1 MDIRQLRYFLTLA
14 DELHFGR
21 ASEKLFIVQPALT
34 KQIQG
39 LENELNVT
47 LFKRN
52 KRKVEL
58 TGAGRYFREEVKQI
72 VEKLDRVK
80 AQTRLVQ
87 EGDKGELR
95 IGYVG
100 SCIHTFLPDMLIH
113 LHERNPHIQT
123 YLNEMT
129 TSSQRVAIESGELDI
144 AFLRNPLP
152 HTDLGQHLV
161 YSEPF
166 SLILPHNHSINE
178 INFKGIE
185 QLKYEK
191 FILPPKNDG
200 ELYYQLQL
208 SICEQAGFSPRI
220 AHETV
225 HGHTVLNLVDHGLG
239 ITFLPSSFQKVTT
252 AKVKFIPLEHIAQ
265 KAEITAV
272 WNLHNPNPSLGKF
285 LNVVRKMNDRP

>member
-1 MDIRQLRYFLTLA
+1 MDLRQLRYFLTLA

-21 ASEKLFIVQPALT
+21 AAEKLHIVQPALT
-34 KQIQG
+34 KQIQV
-39 LENELNVT
+39 LENELHVM

-58 TGAGRYFREEVKQI
+58 TGAGKYFQEEVRQI
-72 VEKLDRVK
+72 VDKLERVK
-80 AQTRLVQ
+80 NQTRMVQ
-87 EGDKGELR
+87 EGSKGELR

-100 SCIHTFLPDMLIH
+100 SCIHTFLPDMLSI
-113 LHERNPHIQT
+113 LHEQNPHIQT

-129 TSSQRVAIESGELDI
+129 SSSQRIAIENGDLDI

-152 HTDLGQHLV
+152 HPHLGQHLV
-161 YSEPF
+161 YSESF
-166 SLILPHNHSINE
+166 SLIVPNLHPIGPE
-178 INFKGIE
+178 NFTGVH
-185 QLKYEK
+185 QLKDEK
-191 FILPPKNDG
+191 FILPPKTDG

-208 SICEQAGFSPRI
+208 SICEQAGFSPII

-239 ITFLPSSFQKVTT
+239 ITFLPSSFQQVTT
-252 AKVKFIPLEHIAQ
+252 ANVKFIELAHIPQ

-272 WNLHNPNPSLGKF
+272 WNRNNPNPSVNKF
-285 LNVVRKMNDRP
+285 LEVVKSCIQ

>member
-1 MDIRQLRYFLTLA
+1 MDLRQLRYFLTLA

-21 ASEKLFIVQPALT
+21 AAEKLFIVQPALS

-39 LENELNVT
+39 LEKELNVL

-58 TGAGRYFREEVKQI
+58 TNAGKYFREEVNQI
-72 VEKLDRVK
+72 VEKLERVK
-80 AQTRLVQ
+80 NQTRLIQ

-100 SCIHTFLPDMLIH
+100 SCIHTFLPDLLTR
-113 LHERNPHIQT
+113 LHEQNPHIQT

-129 TSSQRVAIESGELDI
+129 SSSQRVSIEMGDLDI

-152 HTDLGQHLV
+152 HPDLGQHLV
-161 YSEPF
+161 FSEPF
-166 SLILPHNHSINE
+166 SLIVPHNHPIDE
-178 INFKGIE
+178 HNFKGVY
-185 QLKYEK
+185 QLKDEK

-208 SICEQAGFSPRI
+208 SICEQAGFSPII

-239 ITFLPSSFQKVTT
+239 ITFLPSSFQHVTT
-252 AKVKFIPLEHIAQ
+252 ANVKFIDLKHIPQ
-265 KAEITAV
+265 KAEITSV
-272 WNLHNPNPSLGKF
+272 WNLHNPNPSVKKF
-285 LNVVRKMNDRP
+285 LGLVKSLNT

>member
-1 MDIRQLRYFLTLA
+1 MDLRQLRYFLTLA

-21 ASEKLFIVQPALT
+21 AAEKLFIVQPALT

-39 LENELNVT
+39 LENDLGVKLLN
-47 LFKRN
+47 RS

-58 TGAGRYFREEVKQI
+58 TSAGKYFQEEIKQI
-72 VEKLDRVK
+72 VEKLERVK
-80 AQTRLVQ
+80 SQTKLVQ
-87 EGDKGELR
+87 EGNKGELR

-100 SCIHTFLPDMLIH
+100 SCIHTFLPDMLTL
-113 LHERNPHIQT
+113 LHEQNPQIQT

-129 TSSQRVAIESGELDI
+129 SSSQRIAIENGDLDI

-152 HTDLGQHLV
+152 NQNLGQHLIF
-161 YSEPF
+161 SETF
-166 SLILPHNHSINE
+166 SLIVPEKHPINAE
-178 INFKGIE
+178 NFKGVH
-185 QLKYEK
+185 QLKHEK

-208 SICEQAGFSPRI
+208 SICEQAGFTPII

-239 ITFLPSSFQKVTT
+239 ITFLPSSFQHVTT
-252 AKVKFIPLEHIAQ
+252 ANVKFIELENIPQ

-272 WNLHNPNPSLGKF
+272 WNLQNPNPSLNRF
-285 LNVVRKMNDRP
+285 LDLVREKIL

>member
-1 MDIRQLRYFLTLA
+1 MELRQLRYFLTLS

-21 ASEKLFIVQPALT
+21 AAEKLFIVQPALT

-39 LENELNVT
+39 LENDLGVS

-58 TGAGRYFREEVKQI
+58 TSAGKYFREEVKHI
-72 VEKLDRVK
+72 VDKLERVK
-80 AQTRLVQ
+80 IQTRMVQ
-87 EGDKGELR
+87 EGNKGELR

-100 SCIHTFLPDMLIH
+100 SCIHTFLPDMLTV
-113 LHERNPHIQT
+113 LHEKYPQIQT

-129 TSSQRVAIESGELDI
+129 SSSQRVAIENGDLDI

-152 HTDLGQHLV
+152 NQNLGQHLV
-161 YSEPF
+161 YSETF
-166 SLILPHNHSINE
+166 SLIVPQQHPIDSD
-178 INFKGIE
+178 NFQGVH
-185 QLKYEK
+185 QLKHEK

-208 SICEQAGFSPRI
+208 SICEQAGFSPII

-239 ITFLPSSFQKVTT
+239 ITFLPSSFQHVTT
-252 AKVKFIPLEHIAQ
+252 ANVKFIELKSIPQ

-272 WNLHNPNPSLGKF
+272 WNLQNPNPSVRRFMDVVKGKIS
-285 LNVVRKMNDRP
+285 